1 MATAYRLVK
10 TKFAATAFS
19 GEGARLYGGRWNSPG
34 VSVVYLAGSV
44 SLAMLEVL
52 VHTEDAALLGSYSIG
67 VVTYD
72 DALASTLERK
82 DLPASWTDIPASHET
97 QAIGD
102 DWVTAR
108 TTVILRVP
116 SVVAPGEFNLLV
128 NPAHPELAKLT
139 IGPLAPFR
147 FDSRLFGSP
156 TTPASRRKRSVPMKE
171 S

>member
-10 TKFAATAFS
+10 TKFAATAYS

-34 VSVVYLAGSV
+34 TSVVYLAGSV

-52 VHTEDAALLGSYSIG
+52 VHTEDAALLGTYSIG
-67 VVTYD
+67 EVTYD
-72 DALASTLERK
+72 DTLASTLERK
-82 DLPASWTDIPASHET
+82 HLPDSWTDIPASHET

-102 DWVTAR
+102 DWVAVR

-128 NPAHPELAKLT
+128 NPSHPDFAKLK
-139 IGPLAPFR
+139 ISSLVPFR
-147 FDSRLFGSP
+147 FDSRLLGRP
-156 TTPASRRKRSVPMKE
+156 TPASARKRAPRTKDS
-171 S
+171 